1 MITLRVRQT
10 VASSAPM
17 PNARPRRRG
26 QAPQPRSGAPQAQ
39 GFTAAIAVAAPSKVP
54 PVAQHPP
61 NSIGATA
68 PIGTST
74 TLPNYTSLTD
84 VTEPVGDQ
92 VDWPHVVEEIEHSH
106 VQRPDSQDEIA
117 RLRAQLAAAEAL
129 VKELRAR
136 LDELAG
142 KLTDT
147 QHELATAQDQVEAAN
162 VRAVAAGQAE
172 HATRRAKGLLAR
184 LKDAWHG
191 E

>member
-1 MITLRVRQT
+1 MTTLRVRQT

-84 VTEPVGDQ
+84 VTHAMVTL
-92 VDWPHVVEEIEHSH
+92 HFH
-106 VQRPDSQDEIA
+106 A
-117 RLRAQLAAAEAL
+117 RGRHGPQAGGLIDLAPGGA
-129 VKELRAR
+129 
-136 LDELAG
+136 D
-142 KLTDT
+142 
-147 QHELATAQDQVEAAN
+147 
-162 VRAVAAGQAE
+162 
-172 HATRRAKGLLAR
+172 
-184 LKDAWHG
+184 
-191 E
+191 